1 MEDKNKEEH
10 LDNKNITDELESVN
24 EARKHAKNV
33 ADSEESS
40 DDTADSPEDTLKK
53 ELAEANDKY
62 VRLYAEFDNFK
73 RRSSKERIEFLQSAG
88 KDVIGDLLPV
98 IDDFDRALKAAENTD
113 NIDSVREGILLIS
126 QKLKKT
132 LELKGL
138 KPMESINQPFDADLH
153 EAVTKI
159 PAPSDDLK
167 GKVIDEVEKGYFLND
182 KVLRYAKVVVGS

>member
-98 IDDFDRALKAAENTD
+98 IDDFDRAIKAAESTD

-138 KPMESINQPFDADLH
+138 KPMESINQRQTVDLH

>member
-98 IDDFDRALKAAENTD
+98 IDDFDRALKAAE
-113 NIDSVREGILLIS
+113 
-126 QKLKKT
+126 
-132 LELKGL
+132 
-138 KPMESINQPFDADLH
+138 
-153 EAVTKI
+153 
-159 PAPSDDLK
+159 
-167 GKVIDEVEKGYFLND
+167 
-182 KVLRYAKVVVGS
+182 

>member
-1 MEDKNKEEH
+1 MENKHPEEH

-33 ADSEESS
+33 SHNEDSS
-40 DDTADSPEDTLKK
+40 DDDAVSSEDSLKQ
-53 ELAEANDKY
+53 ELEEAKDKY
-62 VRLYAEFDNFK
+62 VRLYAEFDNYK
-73 RRSSKERIEFLQSAG
+73 RRSSKERVEFLQTAG
-88 KDVIGDLLPV
+88 KDVINDLLPI
-98 IDDFDRALKAAENTD
+98 IDDFDRAIKAAEGTE
-113 NIDSVREGILLIS
+113 NIDSVKEGILLIS